1 MTDNTNPTPPEH
13 KRLKQFRFNFNT
25 LRQYG
30 IIIVFII
37 LFIILS
43 SSSGAFASKRN
54 VLNILDQAS
63 QVGLLA
69 MGVTVPIIGGGFD
82 LSLGAVYAASGSL
95 AAVIA
100 RAGHPILGLVTGILL
115 GLVLGYANGLVI
127 TKLHVNSFVATLATS
142 QIIRGVAYVLTEG
155 LLIQVNDER
164 FAALGRG
171 YLLDAKIPIYFFFG
185 FAILIWFLLS
195 KTAFGR
201 YVFAIGGNEEAAR
214 LSGVRTDL
222 VRTLTF
228 TISGLSAGIAGVIA
242 ASRISTGQASVGDPL
257 TMSAIAAVVI
267 GGTSINGG
275 EGAVWRTLVG
285 VLLLQIISNGM
296 NINNVPTFYQLVVEG
311 AVILV
316 AVAMDAV
323 RQRRP

>member
-13 KRLKQFRFNFNT
+13 KRLKQFRFNFDT

-37 LFIILS
+37 LFIVLS
-43 SSSGAFASKRN
+43 SSSSAFASKRN

-100 RAGHPILGLVTGILL
+100 RAGYPILGLVTGILL
-115 GLVLGYANGLVI
+115 GIVLGYANGLVI

>member
-13 KRLKQFRFNFNT
+13 KRLKQFRFNFGT

-30 IIIVFII
+30 IIIVFVI

-43 SSSGAFASKRN
+43 SSSSAFASKRN